1 MTIRI
6 LCDFDG
12 TVTEHDNIIA
22 LMTEFAPPEAFE
34 PLKKGVLDQSLSIQ
48 SGVGQMFRLLPS
60 DRKQDYIDF
69 LEQRAVIRPG
79 FKTLLAFAKSN
90 GIDFAIV
97 SGGIDFFVQPI
108 LQELLTDEAI
118 YCNGSDFS
126 GETIRIEW
134 PHTCDAACNNQCG
147 CCKTS
152 IARKLKQD
160 GDIIVAIGD
169 SVTDFE
175 LAKQADHV
183 YARDYLITLCKQHG
197 IAYTP
202 FETFYDIVDHLQT
215 TEVYA

>member
-22 LMTEFAPPEAFE
+22 LMKEFAPPAAFE

-79 FKTLLAFAKSN
+79 FKTLLSFAKSN

-126 GETIRIEW
+126 GETVRIEW

-152 IARKLKQD
+152 ITRKLKQD

-215 TEVYA
+215 TEVHA

>member
-22 LMTEFAPPEAFE
+22 LMKEFAPPAAFE

-79 FKTLLAFAKSN
+79 FKTLLSFAKSN

-126 GETIRIEW
+126 GETVRIEW

-152 IARKLKQD
+152 ITRKLKQD

-183 YARDYLITLCKQHG
+183 YARDYLITLCEQHG

-215 TEVYA
+215 TEVHA

>member
-22 LMTEFAPPEAFE
+22 LMKEFAPPAAFE

-215 TEVYA
+215 TEVHA

>member
-22 LMTEFAPPEAFE
+22 LMKEFAPPEAFE
-34 PLKKGVLDQSLSIQ
+34 PLKKGVLDQSLSIR

-69 LEQRAVIRPG
+69 LIDRAVIRPG
-79 FKTLLAFAKSN
+79 FKTLLSFAKSN

-126 GETIRIEW
+126 EETVRIEW

-160 GDIIVAIGD
+160 GDIIIAIGD

>member
-22 LMTEFAPPEAFE
+22 LMKEFAPPAAFE

-69 LEQRAVIRPG
+69 LQQRAVIRPG
-79 FKTLLAFAKSN
+79 FKTLLSFAKSN

-126 GETIRIEW
+126 GETVRIEW

-152 IARKLKQD
+152 ITRKLKQD

-215 TEVYA
+215 TEVHA

>member
-1 MTIRI
+1 MTTRI

-22 LMTEFAPPEAFE
+22 LMKEFAPQEAFE
-34 PLKKGVLDQSLSIQ
+34 PLKKGVLDRSLSIR

-60 DRKQDYIDF
+60 DRKQEYIDF
-69 LEQRAVIRPG
+69 LINRAVIRPG
-79 FKTLLAFAKSN
+79 FDTLLAFAKSN

-108 LQELLTDEAI
+108 LACLLTDETI

-126 GETIRIEW
+126 EETVRIEW
-134 PHTCDAACNNQCG
+134 PHACDAACNNQCG

-160 GDIIVAIGD
+160 GDTIIAIGD

-175 LAKQADHV
+175 LAKKADHV
-183 YARDYLITLCKQHG
+183 YARGYLITLCEQHG
-197 IAYTP
+197 IPYTP
-202 FETFYDIVDHLQT
+202 FETFYDIVKHLQT
-215 TEVYA
+215 TGVHA

>member
-79 FKTLLAFAKSN
+79 FKTLLSFAKSN

-126 GETIRIEW
+126 GETVRIEW

-152 IARKLKQD
+152 ITRKLKQD

-215 TEVYA
+215 TEVHA

>member
-22 LMTEFAPPEAFE
+22 LMKEFAPPAAFE

>member
-1 MTIRI
+1 MTTRI

-22 LMTEFAPPEAFE
+22 LMKEFAPQEAFE
-34 PLKKGVLDQSLSIQ
+34 PLKKGVLDRSLSIR

-60 DRKQDYIDF
+60 DRKQEYIDF
-69 LEQRAVIRPG
+69 LINRAVIRPG
-79 FKTLLAFAKSN
+79 FDTLLAFAKSN

-108 LQELLTDEAI
+108 LACLLTDETI

-126 GETIRIEW
+126 EETVRIEW
-134 PHTCDAACNNQCG
+134 PHACDAACNNQCG

-160 GDIIVAIGD
+160 GDTIIAIGD

-175 LAKQADHV
+175 LAKKADHV
-183 YARDYLITLCKQHG
+183 YARDYLITLCEQHG
-197 IAYTP
+197 IPYTP
-202 FETFYDIVDHLQT
+202 FETFYDIVKHLQT
-215 TEVYA
+215 TGVHA

>member
-1 MTIRI
+1 MTTRI

-22 LMTEFAPPEAFE
+22 LMKEFAPQEAFE
-34 PLKKGVLDQSLSIQ
+34 PLKKGVLDRSLSIQ

-60 DRKQDYIDF
+60 DRKQEYIDF
-69 LEQRAVIRPG
+69 LIDRAVIRPG
-79 FKTLLAFAKSN
+79 FDTLLAFAKSN

-108 LQELLTDEAI
+108 LACLLTDETI

-126 GETIRIEW
+126 EEVVRIEW
-134 PHTCDAACNNQCG
+134 PHACDAACNNQCG

-160 GDIIVAIGD
+160 GDTIIAIGD

-175 LAKQADHV
+175 LAKKADHV
-183 YARDYLITLCKQHG
+183 YARDYLITLCEQHG
-197 IAYTP
+197 IPYTP
-202 FETFYDIVDHLQT
+202 FETFYDIVKHLQT
-215 TEVYA
+215 TGVHA

>member
-22 LMTEFAPPEAFE
+22 LMKEFAPPAAFE

-79 FKTLLAFAKSN
+79 FKTLLSFSKSN

-126 GETIRIEW
+126 GETVRIEW

-152 IARKLKQD
+152 ITRKLKQD

-215 TEVYA
+215 TEVHA

>member
-1 MTIRI
+1 MTTRI

-22 LMTEFAPPEAFE
+22 LMKEFAPQEAFE
-34 PLKKGVLDQSLSIQ
+34 PLKKGVLDRSLSIR

-60 DRKQDYIDF
+60 DRKQEYIDF
-69 LEQRAVIRPG
+69 LINRAVIRPG
-79 FKTLLAFAKSN
+79 FDTLLAFAKSN

-108 LQELLTDEAI
+108 LADLLTDETI

-126 GETIRIEW
+126 EEAVRIEW
-134 PHTCDAACNNQCG
+134 PHACDAACNNQCG

-160 GDIIVAIGD
+160 GDTIIAIGD

-175 LAKQADHV
+175 LAKKADHV
-183 YARDYLITLCKQHG
+183 YARDYLITLCEQHG
-197 IAYTP
+197 IPYTP
-202 FETFYDIVDHLQT
+202 FETFYDIVKHLQT
-215 TEVYA
+215 TGVHA

>member
-22 LMTEFAPPEAFE
+22 LMQEFAPPEKFE
-34 PLKKGVLDQSLSIQ
+34 PLKRGVLDRSLSIQ
-48 SGVGQMFRLLPS
+48 SGVGQMFQLLPS
-60 DRKQDYIDF
+60 SQKQDYIDF
-69 LEQRAVIRPG
+69 LTKRAVIRPG
-79 FKTLLAFAKSN
+79 FDTLLAFAKSN
-90 GIDFAIV
+90 EIDFSIV

-108 LQELLTDEAI
+108 LADVLTDEAI
-118 YCNGSDFS
+118 YCNASDFS
-126 GETIRIEW
+126 QETVRIEW
-134 PHTCDAACNNQCG
+134 PHACDAACTNQCG

-160 GDIIVAIGD
+160 GDTIIAIGD

-183 YARDYLITLCKQHG
+183 YARDYLITLCEQHG
-197 IAYTP
+197 IPYTP
-202 FETFYDIVDHLQT
+202 FENFHDILNHLQT
-215 TEVYA
+215 KVVYT

>member
-22 LMTEFAPPEAFE
+22 LMKEFAPPAAFE
-34 PLKKGVLDQSLSIQ
+34 PLKKGVLDQSLSIR

-69 LEQRAVIRPG
+69 LIDRAVIRPG
-79 FKTLLAFAKSN
+79 FKTLLSFAKSN
-90 GIDFAIV
+90 EIDFVIV

-126 GETIRIEW
+126 EETVRIEW

-160 GDIIVAIGD
+160 GDIIIAIGD

-215 TEVYA
+215 TEVHA